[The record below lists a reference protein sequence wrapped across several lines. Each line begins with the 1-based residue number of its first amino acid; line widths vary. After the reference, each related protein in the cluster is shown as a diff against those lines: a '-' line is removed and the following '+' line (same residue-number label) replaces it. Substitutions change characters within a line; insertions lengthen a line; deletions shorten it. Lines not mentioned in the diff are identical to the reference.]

1 MFRILT
7 LGFACLLALV
17 GGESTVKAQNKAPNG
32 VVKKKAKPS
41 EIKSKLPAAF
51 NSVPNVN
58 LPVKPVKAEQIAKV
72 RESAAKIDQ
81 FINAKLASEGI
92 DPNSEIDDARFV
104 RRAYLD
110 ITGQIPTG
118 R

>member
-51 NSVPNVN
+51 NSVPNVIKTSS
-58 LPVKPVKAEQIAKV
+58 PIVHH
-72 RESAAKIDQ
+72 KI
-81 FINAKLASEGI
+81 IKIYNIHL
-92 DPNSEIDDARFV
+92 R
-104 RRAYLD
+104 
-110 ITGQIPTG
+110 
-118 R
+118 